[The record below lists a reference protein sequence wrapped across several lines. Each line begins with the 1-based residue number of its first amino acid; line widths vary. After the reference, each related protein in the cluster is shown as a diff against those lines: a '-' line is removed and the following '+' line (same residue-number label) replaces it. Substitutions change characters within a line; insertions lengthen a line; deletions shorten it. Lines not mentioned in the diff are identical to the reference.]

1 MIDKEDN
8 TLPDTPEIFLAS
20 DVNNIDDATVLP
32 DTNEKKAKQLPDP
45 SGYRILCAIPEIE
58 DKTAGGIFKSDAT
71 KHFEELT
78 TPVLMVLKIG
88 PDAFKD
94 EKRFPSG
101 PWCQEGDFILT
112 RPHAGSRVKIH
123 GREFRII
130 NDDSVEG
137 VVEDPRGISRA

>member
-1 MIDKEDN
+1 MTDLFLGTNPDDPSIVTE
-8 TLPDTPEIFLAS
+8 LPAS
-20 DVNNIDDATVLP
+20 A
-32 DTNEKKAKQLPDP
+32 EQKAKQLPDP

-58 DKTAGGIFKSDAT
+58 RKTEGGILKADVTVSN
-71 KHFEELT
+71 EELLT
-78 TPVLMVLKIG
+78 STLFVVKVG

-101 PWCQEGDFILT
+101 PWCKEGDFILT

-130 NDDSVEG
+130 NDDSVEA
-137 VVEDPRGISRA
+137 VVQDPRGVSRA